1 MKKALVAYFS
11 ATGITKDLAE
21 KINNV
26 VKGDLFE
33 IVPEEPY
40 TEQDL
45 DWTDD
50 QSRSSIE
57 MKDKP
62 ETRPE
67 IAEKVENMKE
77 YDIIYLGFPIWW
89 YTAPKI
95 INTFLESYDL
105 SGKTIIPY
113 ATSGSSQYGDTN
125 EDLKASLKPNTK
137 LLEGKRFSTIASL
150 DDIQEWIDSLDI

>member
-1 MKKALVAYFS
+1 M
-11 ATGITKDLAE
+11 
-21 KINNV
+21 

-33 IVPEEPY
+33 IQPKEPY

-67 IAEKVENMKE
+67 IAEKVENMKQ
-77 YDIIYLGFPIWW
+77 YDLIYIGFPIWW

-95 INTFLESYDL
+95 INTFLESYNL
-105 SGKTIIPY
+105 TGKTIIPF

-150 DDIQEWIDSLDI
+150 DDIQNWVDNLDI

>member
-1 MKKALVAYFS
+1 MKKALVAYIS

-77 YDIIYLGFPIWW
+77 YDLIYLGFPIWW

-95 INTFLESYDL
+95 INTFLESYDF

>member
-33 IVPEEPY
+33 IQPKEPY

-57 MKDKP
+57 MKDEP

-67 IAEKVENMKE
+67 IAEKVENMKQ
-77 YDIIYLGFPIWW
+77 YDLIYIGFPIWW

-95 INTFLESYDL
+95 INTFLESYNFT
-105 SGKTIIPY
+105 GKTIIPF

-125 EDLKASLKPNTK
+125 EDLKASLKSNTK

-150 DDIQEWIDSLDI
+150 DDIQEWVDSLDI

>member
-77 YDIIYLGFPIWW
+77 YDLIYLGFPIWW

-95 INTFLESYDL
+95 INTFLESYDF

>member
-33 IVPEEPY
+33 IQPKEPY

-67 IAEKVENMKE
+67 IAEKVENMKQ
-77 YDIIYLGFPIWW
+77 YDLIYIGFPIWW

-95 INTFLESYDL
+95 INTFLESYNL
-105 SGKTIIPY
+105 TGKTIIPF

-150 DDIQEWIDSLDI
+150 DDIQNWVDNLDI

>member
-67 IAEKVENMKE
+67 IAEKVEKE
-77 YDIIYLGFPIWW
+77 SNNSTLL
-89 YTAPKI
+89 
-95 INTFLESYDL
+95 INPES
-105 SGKTIIPY
+105 
-113 ATSGSSQYGDTN
+113 
-125 EDLKASLKPNTK
+125 
-137 LLEGKRFSTIASL
+137 LL
-150 DDIQEWIDSLDI
+150 